1 MLSRLHIRNYGI
13 IEEVDIAFSE
23 QLSIITGETGA
34 GKSILLGAL
43 GLLLGRRA
51 DSKALFDENAKC
63 VVEGYFQIAALDLR
77 EFFETNDLDY
87 ADECLIRRE
96 INSSGKSRAFINDS
110 PVTLDLLRELTG
122 QLVELHQQFDTLDLN
137 REGFQ
142 LLLLDAL
149 GGQLKDLSAYRDCYR
164 RYSGVHQRLESLRA
178 EQQRQL
184 NEQDYLNF
192 QLEELETADFH
203 EGEQEA
209 LEQEQ
214 EVLSRTGEIRQLL
227 ASMTHHLSEGEQSVE
242 DLLSGMLGEISRLRS
257 VHPDLEELGRR
268 LESVFEELRDIS
280 TESGRVADQM
290 EANPERLQEVDDRLA
305 LLFRL
310 MQKHQAA
317 DLGELLELQAGFR
330 EKLEAFS
337 QSHEEIERLSREL
350 AALESELRE
359 RAERLSAKRK
369 ETAPH
374 LAGRV
379 ADLLTEMSMPH
390 AVLQIA
396 IREKDRPG
404 PDGAD
409 QVQYLFTANKGSAPK
424 PLKDVASGG
433 ELSRLALSLKS
444 VVAGALALPTL
455 IFDEIDT
462 GISGHVS
469 MKMGQILHQLA
480 RKHQV
485 ICITHSPQIAA
496 RADRHF
502 FVHKNDSG
510 AQTTTEIRTLEAEE
524 RRRELAVML
533 SGDPPTDAAI
543 RNAEELLTQ

>member
-77 EFFETNDLDY
+77 EFFEANDLDY

-164 RYSGVHQRLESLRA
+164 RYIGVHQRLESLRA

-242 DLLSGMLGEISRLRS
+242 DLLSGMLSEMSRLRS

-337 QSHEEIERLSREL
+337 QSHEEIERLSKEL

-379 ADLLTEMSMPH
+379 ADLLAEMSMPH

-462 GISGHVS
+462 GISGQVS